1 MGHEPGSLYERAN
14 RGRYGDEAIDEGQ
27 DAIDKHNQR
36 LCAFHTDD
44 DDRED
49 NDMHV
54 SEAELQQCLQEFSD
68 RISDVDSLPAFHR
81 DVSKALD
88 ALQDRITAG
97 DMSRWEM
104 QDHVASLQQ
113 AVRQTYHDGR
123 SNRKTVAKLAWMVD
137 RLGKALLG
145 LARRQERAN
154 PHLPLAHLTKSVT
167 AGLGLGP
174 EGELKAAQL
183 LKSWFG
189 DRGGQVVTYDRE
201 LAARLKI
208 AKAISPDEM
217 ARWQKYHRLPD
228 DVDITSPKPR
238 IQAEAQ
244 RHTSMEV
251 QYALAGMGLSP
262 MVFPGLARRR

>member
-123 SNRKTVAKLAWMVD
+123 NNRKTVAKLAWMVD

-145 LARRQERAN
+145 LARRQTPTN
-154 PHLPLAHLTKSVT
+154 PALPLAQLTKALT
-167 AGLGLGP
+167 PGLSHA
-174 EGELKAAQL
+174 EQVRAAAI

-189 DRGGQVVTYDRE
+189 ARGGQPIAYNRE
-201 LAARLKI
+201 LCAKLRLC
-208 AKAISPDEM
+208 KAISPAEE
-217 ARWQKYHRLPD
+217 ARWYKWNRLPD
-228 DVDITSPKPR
+228 DIDLANPAPR
-238 IQAEAQ
+238 ASVEQERQASVMTQA
-244 RHTSMEV
+244 
-251 QYALAGMGLSP
+251 ALAGFNPSP
-262 MVFPGLARRR
+262 LAAGFGHLAKRR